1 MGATRNESKMAK
13 IALTC
18 LALIIS
24 TDGCATTSMKE
35 ESLQLKS
42 DEAQQRSAAQ
52 QKVVETEKIILKD
65 ATGNVRFEIA
75 VKEDGSLVH
84 TMRDAKGNERINL
97 VVDADGVARHNL
109 IDETGITRVGS
120 YVYPGDHPKF
130 AGIAGTAFLN
140 KDGKSSMKL
149 ETYKSGEV
157 SQTFFGDNGKER
169 LSLNILND
177 GLAIQHFRDATGI
190 LRASIYAE
198 PTGETAFSLYDA
210 QQHIRFHN
218 IMSSNGK
225 LTQGFI
231 NKAGQYREST
241 TFEANDTINHNVEK
255 GFVRKFIDGVGKGL
269 KSMLTGGSDK

>member
-1 MGATRNESKMAK
+1 MGATRNESERGKL
-13 IALTC
+13 ALAC

-24 TDGCATTSMKE
+24 TYGCATSMKG
-35 ESLQLKS
+35 ESVQLKF
-42 DEAQQRSAAQ
+42 DEVQQRPAAQ
-52 QKVVETEKIILKD
+52 KVIETEKLILKD
-65 ATGNVRFEIA
+65 ITGNVRFEIA
-75 VKEDGSLVH
+75 IREDGSLVH

-109 IDETGITRVGS
+109 IDETGTTRVGS
-120 YVYPGDHPKF
+120 YVYPGDHQKF

-140 KDGKSSMKL
+140 KDGKSSMRL
-149 ETYKSGEV
+149 ETYKNGEV
-157 SQTFFGDNGKER
+157 AQTFFGDNGKQR

-198 PTGETAFSLYDA
+198 ATGATAFSLYDA

-225 LTQGFI
+225 FTQGFI
-231 NKAGQYREST
+231 NKAGQYSEST
-241 TFEANDTINHNVEK
+241 TFEVNDTINRNAEK
-255 GFVRKFIDGVGKGL
+255 GFVRKFIDGVGKGI